1 MDITFAQ
8 YIDKPS
14 IIKGSATNSMI
25 SLVKEDYRRRFDA
38 VFIRESSL
46 LVTNLYKE
54 KGKSIYYVYIK
65 MPSEKTPNLYYDVI
79 IEFRASAPQ
88 KILGMGIDKYHVRFF
103 SNDPAF
109 LFTYAYAFNKADLI
123 IKWMKP
129 RLSKKALTEKPIIRN
144 PSAATGYVK
153 SLYFAYYYMQI
164 KKLFNLDSLA
174 WKSAKDLDK
183 SRILNQVPDFDV
195 KLDDTRRLK
204 QIQLDKTKQA
214 REEKKLLN
222 NPIIGDHIKEA
233 KKAAVT
239 KNVDKV
245 KVAQTVAKAKRI
257 GSIKR
262 K

>member
-1 MDITFAQ
+1 MDVTFAQ
-8 YIDKPS
+8 YIDNPG

-25 SLVKEDYRRRFDA
+25 RLVKQDYRRRFDA

-54 KGKSIYYVYIK
+54 KAKSVYYVYIK

-123 IKWMKP
+123 IKWLKP
-129 RLSKKALTEKPIIRN
+129 KLSKQALTQKPIVRN
-144 PSAATGYVK
+144 PNATTGYVK
-153 SLYFAYYYMQI
+153 SLYFAYYYLQI
-164 KKLFNLDSLA
+164 KHLFDLDSIA

-183 SRILNQVPDFDV
+183 NSLIHQIPDFDV

-204 QIQLDKTKQA
+204 QIQRDKAKQE

-222 NPIIGDHIKEA
+222 NPTVDSHVKMA
-233 KKAAVT
+233 KQSAKT
-239 KNVDKV
+239 NNVNKV
-245 KVAQTVAKAKRI
+245 KVTQTVAKARRI